1 MLWNVVMKNVITS
14 SNDIHTEVMRM
25 TVIKAKVMDSMH
37 LELEREIGTSEKEVF
52 VKILRRGIVESA
64 EGAWGF
70 DVDSKD
76 FVKDLRGDTSERI
89 MDVIGGL

>member
-1 MLWNVVMKNVITS
+1 
-14 SNDIHTEVMRM
+14 M

-76 FVKDLRGDTSERI
+76 FVKDLRKSKRLNWI
-89 MDVIGGL
+89 